1 MIKVSIIEDDFQ
13 VAEGLKHSINFQADY
28 QVVSVYH
35 SVEEAEGKIV
45 NDTPGIIF
53 LDVYL
58 PKMSGIEFIPIL
70 KAKCPDAAIIMLTS
84 SDEDADIFDSLQAG
98 ALGYLVKN
106 SSIAEIIQA
115 METVLK
121 GGSPMSPQITRRVIS
136 SFHKEVKN
144 YDLPDRE
151 KEILKLLCDGK
162 TRKEIGAVLFI
173 ELSTVKF
180 HLSRIYQKLGVSSQ
194 TEATTKAIKEH
205 LI

>member
-45 NDTPGIIF
+45 NDTPDIIF

-144 YDLPDRE
+144 YDLTDRE